1 MFCYPH
7 KKIFRRKTEKMR
19 PRFNTCLSGPTITS
33 PSQMLR
39 FLNQSIY
46 LLDFQSGLEL
56 TLAPNKIDSVSV
68 YLFENNLNMYQICI
82 METNIKKIYIDMH
95 YAVLC
100 TMQYAYF
107 IVGLIKKIFTLW
119 SHKRSSRS

>member
-19 PRFNTCLSGPTITS
+19 PRFNTCLSGPTNTS

-56 TLAPNKIDSVSV
+56 TLAPSKIDSVRF
-68 YLFENNLNMYQICI
+68 YLFEMYHMCI
-82 METNIKKIYIDMH
+82 METNIKKIYIGMH

-100 TMQYAYF
+100 TMQDANF
-107 IVGLIKKIFTLW
+107 IVGLIKRNFTLW